1 MLAAQPKKKIL
12 STVAIALI
20 TLSIVGLTACKG
32 FSAIG
37 VLVVCQIQGKQPQR
51 SGLIPNRR
59 AAILHPLQELGQ

>member
-20 TLSIVGLTACKG
+20 TLSIVGLTACRG

-37 VLVVCQIQGKQPQR
+37 VLVVCQIQGNGP
-51 SGLIPNRR
+51 G
-59 AAILHPLQELGQ
+59 